1 MNRQPNIDAALV
13 EKITALYCRLSRDD
27 ELQGDSNSIKNQKA
41 ILQKYAEDNG
51 FRNLRFFVD
60 DGYSGTNFDRPDF
73 QRMIAEM
80 GDGNVATIIVK
91 DMSRLGRDY
100 LKVGY
105 YTEVAFPEADVRFIA
120 INNGVDSANQQD
132 SDFTPFLNIIN
143 EWYAKDT
150 SKKIR
155 AVFKAKGESGKPLCT
170 NPPYGYVKDPQDKLH
185 WIIDEDAATVV
196 KEIFHLCMKGLGPTQ
211 IATELTKRKIENPA
225 AHGKRNGINVSAQQE
240 RDDLFIWRTS
250 TIARILTRQEYLG
263 HTVNFKTKRKS
274 YKQKKQLKNNP
285 SEWQI
290 FRNTHDAIIDE
301 ETFKTVQRIR
311 DGRRKVSRL
320 GDMGILSGMMFCA
333 DCDNKLYQ
341 VRGKGWEHDKEYF
354 VCATYRKVKGG
365 CSSHQIRNVV
375 VEQLLLQNLQR
386 VTAFARGHE
395 DEFLQLITNNFEKEL
410 NKELRDCRKEF
421 DQAKARI
428 SKLDTIIQRLYEDN
442 VEGKISDERFMKM
455 STTYESEQKELNAR
469 VTALRY
475 FIDHAKEKSLNA
487 EHFLSLVRKYTD
499 IKELD
504 AEIIREF
511 VEKIIVFKA
520 EKIDGH
526 RVQRIQIIY
535 NCIGA
540 VELPSKHE
548 KRHSRLLRL
557 CRYFQGNKIPKTPPQ
572 KGGIFLLTAL

>member
-1 MNRQPNIDAALV
+1 MNRQPNMNVALE

-51 FRNLRFFVD
+51 FRNTKFFVD
-60 DGYSGTNFDRPDF
+60 DGFSGTNFDRPDL
-73 QRMIAEM
+73 QKMIAEM
-80 GDGNVATIIVK
+80 DDGNVATIIVK

-170 NPPYGYVKDPQDKLH
+170 NPPYGYVKDPPDKLH
-185 WIIDEDAATVV
+185 WIIDEDAATVI
-196 KEIFHLCMKGLGPTQ
+196 KEIFHLCMQGFGPTQ
-211 IATELTKRKIENPA
+211 IAKELTKREILCPTAHFREIGLNPGYVPTNPYA
-225 AHGKRNGINVSAQQE
+225 WQSR
-240 RDDLFIWRTS
+240 
-250 TIARILTRQEYLG
+250 TIADILAKQEYLG
-263 HTVNFKTKRKS
+263 HTVNFKSHKKS
-274 YKQKKQLKNNP
+274 YKSKKKIQNDP

-290 FRNTHDAIIDE
+290 FENTHDSIIDK
-301 ETFKTVQRIR
+301 ETFDIVQRIR
-311 DGRRKVSRL
+311 DGRRRL
-320 GDMGILSGMMFCA
+320 TPIGEMPTLSGMIYCA
-333 DCDNKLYQ
+333 DCGCKMYQ
-341 VRGKGWEHDKEYF
+341 VRARGWEHNKEHM
-354 VCATYRKVKGG
+354 VCSTYRKRGKSNCV
-365 CSSHQIRNVV
+365 SHQIRNIV
-375 VEQLLLQNLQR
+375 VEQLLLQDLQR
-386 VTAFARGHE
+386 VTAFAMEHE
-395 DEFLQLITNNFEKEL
+395 DEFLQLITSNSEKEL
-410 NKELRDCRKEF
+410 NKELKDSHKEYEHE
-421 DQAKARI
+421 KARI

-442 VEGKISDERFMKM
+442 VEGKISDERFIKM
-455 STTYESEQKELNAR
+455 SATYEAEQKELNAR
-469 VTALRY
+469 VTTLQD

-520 EKIDGH
+520 EKMDGH

-540 VELPSKHE
+540 VNLPKSKE
-548 KRHSRLLRL
+548 KRHSR
-557 CRYFQGNKIPKTPPQ
+557 
-572 KGGIFLLTAL
+572 